1 MNNDTLLD
9 KLDNYLSSKKVSET
23 YLIYLVVVG
32 IIAFIVYYLV
42 FPEAE
47 KFYNRYTAQLTQITL
62 DLRNEEVYIENGKP
76 QVIVFETENKN
87 NGELLKDMQYVN
99 SYVNGKLKELS
110 YLLFNDKS
118 WASFMDRITA
128 LAKDYKINILKIE
141 NDFKDNKD
149 LQNGKIEQVLNIDID
164 SRGSFHNVIKFI
176 NALEESQLVV
186 DVYESKISS
195 NTTSVLDS
203 NIKLA
208 VWGMLY

>member
-9 KLDNYLSSKKVSET
+9 KLDKYLSAKKVSEV
-23 YLIYLVVVG
+23 YLIYLVAAGLIV
-32 IIAFIVYYLV
+32 FLVYYLV

-47 KFYNRYTAQLTQITL
+47 SFYNQQKAKLSDITNKL
-62 DLRNEEVYIENGKP
+62 IIEERDINTGRPEIIRLKGVIENDKALL
-76 QVIVFETENKN
+76 QET
-87 NGELLKDMQYVN
+87 QYVN
-99 SYVNGKLKELS
+99 GYVDEKLKELS

-149 LQNGKIEQVLNIDID
+149 LQNGKIEQVLNINID
-164 SRGSFHNVIKFI
+164 SRGNFHNVIKFI

-186 DVYESKISS
+186 DVYESQISS

>member
-9 KLDNYLSSKKVSET
+9 KLDNYLSSKKVSEV
-23 YLIYLVVVG
+23 YLIYLVAAGLIVF
-32 IIAFIVYYLV
+32 FIYFFV

-47 KFYNRYTAQLTQITL
+47 TFYNRYTSQLADITRKL
-62 DLRNEEVYIENGKP
+62 NTEEDYINLNKGR
-76 QVIVFETENKN
+76 VATLENKIKFD
-87 NGELLKDMQYVN
+87 GELLKDTQYVN
-99 SYVNGKLKELS
+99 GYVDGKLKELS

-128 LAKDYKINILKIE
+128 LAKEYKINIQKIE

-149 LQNGKIEQVLNIDID
+149 LQNGQIEQVLNIDID
-164 SRGSFHNVIKFI
+164 YRGSFHNVIKFI

-186 DVYESKISS
+186 DVYESTISS
-195 NTTSVLDS
+195 NTTSTLDS

>member
-9 KLDNYLSSKKVSET
+9 KLDNYLSSKKVGEV
-23 YLIYLVVVG
+23 YLIYLVVAG
-32 IIAFIVYYLV
+32 LIVFVIYFLV

-47 KFYNRYTAQLTQITL
+47 RFYNQYTAQLATTTKKL
-62 DLRNEEVYIENGKP
+62 NAEEVYI
-76 QVIVFETENKN
+76 N
-87 NGELLKDMQYVN
+87 NNQNAVTRLEGRIKTDSELLKNMQYVN
-99 SYVNGKLKELS
+99 GYVDEKLKELS

-128 LAKDYKINILKIE
+128 LAKEYKINILKIE

-149 LQNGKIEQVLNIDID
+149 LQNEKIEQVLNININ

-186 DVYESKISS
+186 DVYESTISS
-195 NTTSVLDS
+195 NITNILDS

>member
-1 MNNDTLLD
+1 MHDDTLID
-9 KLDNYLSSKKVSET
+9 KLDNYLSAKKVSEV
-23 YLIYLVVVG
+23 YLIYLVTIG
-32 IIAFIVYYLV
+32 LIAAIVYFV
-42 FPEAE
+42 IFPEAE
-47 KFYNRYTAQLTQITL
+47 VFYNKNTAVLNDITKRL
-62 DLRNEEVYIENGKP
+62 NEEQSYISLNEREVESLTSGIANDRALIQEARVEN
-76 QVIVFETENKN
+76 EYMDT
-87 NGELLKDMQYVN
+87 
-99 SYVNGKLKELS
+99 KLHELS

-164 SRGSFHNVIKFI
+164 ARGSFHGIIKFI

-186 DVYESKISS
+186 DVYESTIAS
-195 NTTSVLDS
+195 NTT
-203 NIKLA
+203 NILETNVKLA